1 MAIVV
6 KFLTNLSKSSS
17 SVSDVEENTC
27 SARST
32 TPPISRISQTLQRF
46 RAYPKKIQQ
55 WSNRFQLISVTKT
68 VGPGLHTQTKTHQS
82 AADNPI
88 QFALQQPEKVS
99 HNTTAN
105 TEDLS
110 FEFKKPSTFKSQVA
124 PFVGTLQT
132 RPARLRRKERSSTR
146 KKIAQGMAQIRLDAM
161 LSKSAWLA
169 HLRQLF
175 QVKIDCPQIQALG
188 DIVHEI
194 WPNEREDV
202 ELPFAARTCL
212 VEALAEGAQ
221 GDIELATQVLKQLR
235 QKGIAELEIDR
246 FHQQDAKVTCA
257 IWHTA
262 QALSRAPEGLRALE
276 KILPSHHAPFAMQE
290 GELSFSQVERV
301 QMQQRRSQ
309 ALAIFLQ
316 TGDYLRTR
324 DLKMSKASDALAK
337 SALRA
342 AQKLWREPRAE
353 HAGLKR
359 QEKNAYFSWRQGFV
373 QEGRH
378 TDLSRMRGR
387 WHKMVGRWA
396 QRAQKRKPKTV
407 VFKIRSLLGKDKT
420 PFKPMIKH
428 LFDAHPSSNEKT
440 FAAKLQETLSA
451 LAQRIHS
458 DSDNQ
463 VIFTDGANGGLDNA
477 GLSINQG
484 IWSIT
489 PYLTALKGRHGI
501 FKMGAQPAGGIL
513 EFGAED
519 QYKGGAGV
527 ATMAGLTI
535 PGFLLGGGLDVS
547 VSGQSSHFT
556 GVSLQMPSHFASR
569 SAQFKSA
576 DWRAEMAALTDFLAH
591 EIARASQAE
600 LDESDVWNALVDRFF
615 DSNLSVA
622 WRAAK
627 SSGVNL
633 SGSLFLSARV
643 DLGRAALPPR
653 LSATSSVAISYDP
666 FVQRRQQDNSGRLRN
681 ETFSIESGVSL
692 SASLSAALA
701 NPDLAINGGAEQPSA
716 LSLPLNPLYTA
727 GVEFFTAGVST
738 TYSMTRDEVGY
749 IPELM
754 LREVAYSD
762 IYSIKKAILNTPE
775 WQSTEQGKK
784 LQAFIDQQLA
794 SNQPHCALVERW
806 KMEPLAVKQ
815 LDGLHA
821 LVNILEVQLA
831 RASEPR
837 VKGAL
842 QKQIDYYRH
851 CATEIINDET
861 HWLPS
866 GLYSEQAVEHQEEQG
881 FAWGLA
887 AQRVTSATGVGAL
900 RWDDATAQ
908 MFRARVAQL
917 SRAEPRLEPSL
928 ALPEDLLTPLSVLF
942 KQGLDELSARQSS
955 VHTNN

>member
-1 MAIVV
+1 MV
-6 KFLTNLSKSSS
+6 KFLSNLSQSSS
-17 SVSDVEENTC
+17 SVRGVEENTA
-27 SARST
+27 SMRST
-32 TPPISRISQTLQRF
+32 TPPTARLSQALQRF

-55 WSNRFQLISVTKT
+55 WTNRFQLISVTKT

-88 QFALQQPEKVS
+88 QFALQQPEKTS
-99 HNTTAN
+99 HNTAAN

-110 FEFKKPSTFKSQVA
+110 FEFKQPSTFKRTVT

-132 RPARLRRKERSSTR
+132 RPARLRRKDRSSTR
-146 KKIAQGMAQIRLDAM
+146 KKIAQCVAQIRLDAM
-161 LSKSAWLA
+161 LSKTAWLA

-175 QVKIDCPQIQALG
+175 QAKIDSPQVQALG

-194 WPNEREDV
+194 WPHERDDV
-202 ELPFAARTCL
+202 GLPFAARTCL
-212 VEALAEGAQ
+212 GEALAEGTQ

-235 QKGIAELEIDR
+235 QKGIAELDMDR
-246 FHQQDAKVTCA
+246 CHQQDKVTRA

-276 KILPSHHAPFAMQE
+276 KILPAHHAPCAVQE
-290 GELSFSQVERV
+290 GALSSSQVESE

-324 DLKMSKASDALAK
+324 DLKRSKASDALAK
-337 SALRA
+337 SALSA
-342 AQKLWREPRAE
+342 AQKLWREPRVE

-359 QEKNAYFSWRQGFV
+359 QEKNAHFSWRQGFV

-378 TDLSRMRGR
+378 TDLARMRGR

-396 QRAQKRKPKTV
+396 QRAQKRQPKTV
-407 VFKIRSLLGKDKT
+407 VLKMRSLLGKDKT
-420 PFKPMIKH
+420 PFKPMVKH
-428 LFDAHPSSNEKT
+428 LFDANPRSNEKT

-458 DSDNQ
+458 ESDNQ
-463 VIFTDGANGGLDNA
+463 VMFTDGANGGLDNA

-484 IWSIT
+484 MWSIT

-519 QYKGGAGV
+519 QYKAGAGV

-547 VSGQSSHFT
+547 VSGQSSRFT

-569 SAQFKSA
+569 PAQFKSA
-576 DWRAEMAALTDFLAH
+576 DWRAEMVALTDFLAH

-600 LDESDVWNALVDRFF
+600 LDESDVWDALVDRFF

-666 FVQRRQQDNSGRLRN
+666 LVQRRQQDHSGRLRN
-681 ETFSIESGVSL
+681 ETFSRESGVSL
-692 SASLSAALA
+692 SASLSAGLA
-701 NPDLAINGGAEQPSA
+701 NPDLALNGGAGQPSA

-738 TYSMTRDEVGY
+738 TYSITRDEAGY

-754 LREVAYSD
+754 LREVAYAD

-775 WQSTEQGKK
+775 WQSTEHGKK
-784 LQAFIDQQLA
+784 LQAFIEQQLA

-806 KMEPLAVKQ
+806 QMEPLAVKQ

-831 RASEPR
+831 RASEQKL
-837 VKGAL
+837 KGAL
-842 QKQIDYYRH
+842 QNQIDHYRH
-851 CATEIINDET
+851 CATEMINDET

-866 GLYSEQAVEHQEEQG
+866 GLYSEQTVEHQEMQG
-881 FAWGLA
+881 FSWGLA
-887 AQRVTSATGVGAL
+887 AQRATSATGVGAL

-928 ALPEDLLTPLSVLF
+928 ALPADLLTPLSVLF

-955 VHTNN
+955 VQTDN